1 AQTGGACLP
10 PRPGDKFCALC
21 GGLWLCGSYDQSK
34 YHQSRAVARNGAAA
48 EPQRVSDASE
58 HPDAVVCFGARMAR
72 DPGFAAAVLTAAGL
86 GGVCAPLPPVLPGL
100 TT

>member
-1 AQTGGACLP
+1 
-10 PRPGDKFCALC
+10 
-21 GGLWLCGSYDQSK
+21 

-48 EPQRVSDASE
+48 EPRRVSDPLE
-58 HPDAVVCFGARMAR
+58 HPDAVVCFGARMAH

-100 TT
+100 TTISDAGSCGPQNLVDIDIDDE